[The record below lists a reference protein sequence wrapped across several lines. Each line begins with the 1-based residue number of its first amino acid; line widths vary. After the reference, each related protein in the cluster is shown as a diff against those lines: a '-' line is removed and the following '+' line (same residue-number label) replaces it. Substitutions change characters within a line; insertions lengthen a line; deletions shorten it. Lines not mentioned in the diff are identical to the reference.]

1 MEERFIKVPA
11 LFQKLKQAEAEYC
24 LLYIKA
30 LGGYG
35 KSTAVQ
41 YYLRNKPHL
50 TISGVEGF
58 FDTMPDPDRIRQSV
72 VVIDDISFL
81 KEEESK
87 KYLVTLLQQPGK
99 WFLLLGRSPLP
110 MWLQAQM
117 PDRKLLFAVEKDL
130 MWNPQ
135 QTRKYLAELEVEVT
149 PEEAEQIAADTDG
162 HAVTIKL
169 LAQRMRE
176 GLPYGAEAAEKTRI
190 DLYHYLDQTF
200 FEQWDEE
207 LKQAMLRLAG
217 FDSFTLPMAQ
227 MITGCANANL
237 LLEKAMTLS
246 EFLQSDGQGN
256 YRMRAILREY
266 LLWKQNFELTKEQY
280 NNIYYNAGLYYE
292 LQGDIQQALTCYDKS
307 KSQGKIAE
315 LLIKNSMKHP
325 GNGHYYETRAYYL
338 NLPSEQVESSPI
350 LMAGLCM
357 LHSLL
362 MQTEESE
369 QWYEVLKAFEQK
381 SGISN
386 SQKKEAKSRL
396 AYLDIALPHRG
407 SVGLSKML
415 KNVAVLCT
423 TRSVSLSEFSITSNM
438 PSVMNGGK
446 DFCEWSKIDKELART
461 LKKPVE
467 LVLGNFGAGLVNVA
481 LAESAFEKGS
491 MDVYEIM
498 SLLNSG
504 YTMADTRG
512 TAEMCFAITG
522 ITARIHISRKQ
533 PQLAFSLLMDFKEKV
548 MKEGQNHLLPN
559 INALAVAIGLFT
571 GNVEAADKWLTNEA
585 PNENVEFY
593 ILERYRYLV
602 KIKAYL
608 ALGRLEEAAGL
619 IERLSYY
626 FEQYQR
632 NYQQIEIGL
641 LRAIIQYR
649 MHLGNWRE
657 SLTKALQKA
666 EGYQFIPVVA
676 EYSVALQP
684 LLKEAGELNLAKAYR
699 QRLEQEVREFALAYP
714 NYLEVT
720 QMLTEPLTE
729 MEEKILPLLC
739 SGVSMEEIAARCGI
753 TYNTV
758 KYHNRNLYRK
768 FGVKNRQQVQV
779 AARQLGLYGGTI

>member
-1 MEERFIKVPA
+1 MEEQFIKVPA
-11 LFQKLKQAEAEYC
+11 LFQKLKQAEKEHC

-41 YYLRNKPHL
+41 HYLRKKPHL

-58 FDTMPDPDRIRQSV
+58 FDTMPLPETIHQPV

-81 KEEESK
+81 KEEESIT
-87 KYLVTLLQQPGK
+87 YLGTLLEQPDI
-99 WFLLLGRSPLP
+99 WFILIGRSPLP
-110 MWLQAQM
+110 LWLQE
-117 PDRKLLFAVEKDL
+117 KLLSRRILFAVEKDL

-135 QTRKYLAELEVEVT
+135 QTRKFLADFEVEVT
-149 PEEAEQIAADTDG
+149 PEEAEQIAKDTVG

-190 DLYHYLDQTF
+190 DLYHYLDYAF

-227 MITGCANANL
+227 MITGCENTSL

-246 EFLQSDGQGN
+246 EFLQSDGQGR
-256 YRMRAILREY
+256 YQMRSILREY
-266 LLWKQNFELTKEQY
+266 LMWKQNSELTKEQCD
-280 NNIYYNAGLYYE
+280 NIYYNAGLYFE
-292 LQGDIQQALTCYDKS
+292 LQGDIRQALACYDKS

-325 GNGHYYETRAYYL
+325 GNGHYYETRQYYL
-338 NLPSEQVESSPI
+338 NLPREQAESSPI

-369 QWYEVLKAFEQK
+369 QWYEALKAFEQK
-381 SGISN
+381 PGIPN
-386 SQKKEAKSRL
+386 NQKKEAKSRL

-407 SVGLSKML
+407 SVGLSKIL
-415 KNVAVLCT
+415 KNVAMLCSK
-423 TRSVSLSEFSITSNM
+423 RSVSLTEFSITSNM

-446 DFCEWSKIDKELART
+446 DFCEWSKIDKELAKT

-467 LVLGNFGAGLVNVA
+467 LVLGSFGAGLVNVA

-491 MDVYEIM
+491 MDPYEIL

-504 YTMADTRG
+504 YTMADTKG
-512 TAEMCFAITG
+512 TAEMCFAIIG
-522 ITARIHISRKQ
+522 IMTRIHISRKQ

-548 MKEGQNHLLPN
+548 IREGHHHLLPN
-559 INALAVAIGLFT
+559 INALSVVIELFT
-571 GNVEAADKWLTNEA
+571 GNVEAASRWLTNEA

-608 ALGRLEEAAGL
+608 AFGRLEEAVSL

-626 FEQYQR
+626 FEQYDR
-632 NYQQIEIGL
+632 YYQQIENGL
-641 LRAIIQYR
+641 LRAIVQYR
-649 MHLGNWRE
+649 MNLGDWKQ

-666 EGYQFIPVVA
+666 EEYQFVPVVA
-676 EYSVALQP
+676 EYGAALQP
-684 LLKEAGELNLAKAYR
+684 LLKEAGELKIAKEYG
-699 QRLEQEVREFALAYP
+699 QRLEQAVKEFALAYP
-714 NYLEVT
+714 KYLEPT
-720 QMLTEPLTE
+720 QTLTEPLTK
-729 MEEKILPLLC
+729 MEEKLLPLLC
-739 SGVSMEEIAARCGI
+739 SGVAMEEIAARCGI

-758 KYHNRNLYRK
+758 KYHNRNIYRK
-768 FGVKNRQQVQV
+768 LGVKNRQQVQV
-779 AARQLGLYGGTI
+779 AARQLGLYGGT

>member
-11 LFQKLKQAEAEYC
+11 LFQKLKQAEEEHC

-41 YYLRNKPHL
+41 HYLRNKPHL
-50 TISGVEGF
+50 TISGVKGF
-58 FDTMPDPDRIRQSV
+58 FDTMPPPDTIRQPV

-81 KEEESK
+81 KEEESRN
-87 KYLVTLLQQPGK
+87 YLVTLLKQPDK
-99 WFLLLGRSPLP
+99 WFLLIGRSPLP
-110 MWLQAQM
+110 MWLQARLS
-117 PDRKLLFAVEKDL
+117 DRKVLLAVEKDL

-135 QTRKYLAELEVEVT
+135 QTRKFLADLEVEVT
-149 PEEAEQIAADTDG
+149 PEEAEQIAIDTVG

-190 DLYHYLDQTF
+190 DLYHYLDHTF
-200 FEQWDEE
+200 FGQWDEE

-227 MITGCANANL
+227 MITGSGNANL

-246 EFLQSDGQGN
+246 EFLQSDGPGC
-256 YRMRAILREY
+256 YRMRSILRDY
-266 LLWKQNFELTKEQY
+266 LLWKQNSELTPEQY

-292 LQGDIQQALTCYDKS
+292 LQGDIQQALACYDKS

-315 LLIKNSMKHP
+315 LLIKNFMKHP

-338 NLPSEQVESSPI
+338 NLPKEQVESSPI

-369 QWYEVLKAFEQK
+369 QWYEALKAFEQK
-381 SGISN
+381 PGITG
-386 SQKKEAKSRL
+386 SQRKEAKSRL

-407 SVGLSKML
+407 SVGLSNML
-415 KNVAVLCT
+415 KHVAVLCSK
-423 TRSVSLSEFSITSNM
+423 RSVSLTEFSITSNM

-491 MDVYEIM
+491 MDAYEIL

-504 YTMADTRG
+504 YTMADTKG
-512 TAEMCFAITG
+512 TAEMCFAIIG

-533 PQLAFSLLMDFKEKV
+533 PQLASSLLKDFKEKV
-548 MKEGQNHLLPN
+548 IKEGQNHLLPN
-559 INALAVAIGLFT
+559 INALSVAIGLFT
-571 GNVEAADKWLTNEA
+571 GNVEAASKWLTQEA

-608 ALGRLEEAAGL
+608 ALGRLEEAASL

-632 NYQQIEIGL
+632 NYQQIENGL
-641 LRAIIQYR
+641 LRAIVQYR
-649 MHLGNWRE
+649 MHLGNWKE

-666 EGYQFIPVVA
+666 EEYQFVPVVA
-676 EYSVALQP
+676 EYGAALHP
-684 LLKEAGELNLAKAYR
+684 LLKEAGELDLAKEYG
-699 QRLEQEVREFALAYP
+699 QRLEQAVREFALAYP
-714 NYLEVT
+714 KYLEVT
-720 QMLTEPLTE
+720 QTLTEPLTD
-729 MEEKILPLLC
+729 MEEKLLPLLC
-739 SGVSMEEIAARCGI
+739 SGVPMEEIAARCGI

-768 FGVKNRQQVQV
+768 LGVKNRQQVQV
-779 AARQLGLYGGTI
+779 AARQLGLYGGT

>member
-1 MEERFIKVPA
+1 MEERFIKVPI
-11 LFQKLKQAEAEYC
+11 LFQKLKQAEEEHC

-41 YYLRNKPHL
+41 HYLRSKSHL
-50 TISGVEGF
+50 TISGAEGF
-58 FDTMPDPDRIRQSV
+58 FDTMPPPETIRQGV

-81 KEEESK
+81 KEKESIR
-87 KYLVTLLQQPGK
+87 YLGSLLERSDK
-99 WFLLLGRSPLP
+99 WFILIGRSPLP
-110 MWLQAQM
+110 MWLQAQIAN
-117 PDRKLLFAVEKDL
+117 RKVLFAVERDL
-130 MWNPQ
+130 MWDAQ
-135 QTRKYLAELEVEVT
+135 QTRKFLADYEVEVT
-149 PEEAEQIAADTDG
+149 PEEAEQIAADTVG
-162 HAVTIKL
+162 HVVTLKL
-169 LAQRMRE
+169 LAQRMRD

-190 DLYHYLDQTF
+190 DLYRYLDHAF
-200 FEQWDEE
+200 YESWDEE

-227 MITGCANANL
+227 MITGCGNASL

-256 YRMRAILREY
+256 YRMRSILREY
-266 LLWKQNFELTKEQY
+266 LLWKQSSELTGEQY
-280 NNIYYNAGLYYE
+280 NNLYYNAGLYFE
-292 LQGDIQQALTCYDKS
+292 LQGDIKQALACYDKS

-338 NLPSEQVESSPI
+338 NLPKEQVETSPI
-350 LMAGLCM
+350 LMAGLSM

-362 MQTEESE
+362 MQTRESE
-369 QWYEVLKAFEQK
+369 QWYEALKAFEQK
-381 SGISN
+381 PGLSN
-386 SQKKEAKSRL
+386 NQKKEARSRL

-407 SVGLSKML
+407 SVGLSNILENAAML
-415 KNVAVLCT
+415 CRQ
-423 TRSVSLSEFSITSNM
+423 RSVVLTEFSITSNM

-446 DFCEWSKIDKELART
+446 DFCEWSKIDRELAKT

-491 MDVYEIM
+491 MDAYEIL

-504 YTMADTRG
+504 YIIADTKG
-512 TAEMCFAITG
+512 TAEMCFAIIGVMT
-522 ITARIHISRKQ
+522 RIHISRKQ
-533 PQLAFSLLMDFKEKV
+533 PQRAASLLMDFKEKV
-548 MKEGQNHLLPN
+548 IREGHHHLLPN
-559 INALAVAIGLFT
+559 INALSVAIGLFT
-571 GNVEAADKWLTNEA
+571 GKVEAASQWIADEA

-608 ALGRLEEAAGL
+608 ALGRLEEAASL

-632 NYQQIEIGL
+632 NYQQIENGL
-641 LRAIIQYR
+641 LRAIVQYR
-649 MHLGNWRE
+649 MHLGNWKQ
-657 SLTKALQKA
+657 SLTEALQKA
-666 EGYQFIPVVA
+666 EGYRFVPVAA
-676 EYSVALQP
+676 EYGVALHP
-684 LLKEAGELNLAKAYR
+684 LMKEAGDLDLANEYR
-699 QRLEQEVREFALAYP
+699 QRLEQAVREYALGYP
-714 NYLEVT
+714 KYLEAT
-720 QMLTEPLTE
+720 QTLTQPLTD
-729 MEEKILPLLC
+729 MEAKLLPLLC
-739 SGVSMEEIAARCGI
+739 SGASLEEIAARCGI

-758 KYHNRNLYRK
+758 KYHNRNIYRK
-768 FGVKNRQQVQV
+768 LGVKNRQQVQV
-779 AARQLGLYGGTI
+779 AARQLGLYGGT